1 MYNNKNLKRVNNT
14 RNKKFNKATPKKEE
28 AEDDEDEYSV
38 KVEGRVVDALPNAH
52 FRVETKDGVK
62 VSYLGGKMRIHKIRI
77 LVGDKVTLQ
86 LDEYGGKARIIR
98 RG

>member
-1 MYNNKNLKRVNNT
+1 MYNNKSVNRANNS
-14 RNKKFNKATPKKEE
+14 RNKKLNSMRPKKEVV
-28 AEDDEDEYSV
+28 EDDEDEYSV

-52 FRVETKDGVK
+52 FRCETKDGIK
-62 VSYLGGKMRIHKIRI
+62 IAYLGGKMRIYKIRI

>member
-1 MYNNKNLKRVNNT
+1 MYNNKNVNRVNNT
-14 RNKKFNKATPKKEE
+14 RNKKFNNASKKEE
-28 AEDDEDEYSV
+28 VIEDEDEYTV
-38 KVEGRVVDALPNAH
+38 KIEGRVVDALPNAH

-62 VSYLGGKMRIHKIRI
+62 VAYLGGKMRIHKIRI